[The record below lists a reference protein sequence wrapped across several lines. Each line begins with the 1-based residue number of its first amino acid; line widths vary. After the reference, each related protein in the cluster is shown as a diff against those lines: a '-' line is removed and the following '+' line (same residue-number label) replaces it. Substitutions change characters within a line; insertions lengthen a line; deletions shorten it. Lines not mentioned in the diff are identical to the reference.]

1 MNFQIK
7 IAVRNIISKPVYSSI
22 TFIGFTLGVL
32 ASLLIYIWV
41 YNELSYEK
49 FHPDYQ
55 RIYRVLTLS
64 KQGDVIVKS
73 PMCYRPV
80 PKTLKMDYPQIEYAS
95 YISYSSEDSPLKLQS
110 GGDKI
115 EAKMCW
121 TNEDF
126 FNIFKGF
133 EFIEGS
139 PETAFEKSENIVLSE
154 ETAKKIFGDQAA
166 YGKVLI
172 SDKYSME
179 VYTVGG
185 VVRIPDQ
192 SHQDFGFML
201 SEKNSRYSA
210 YSDSWSDKGHV
221 RVYIKLR
228 NDATIDEQ
236 FLTNLT
242 NHVGRYSNHTDK
254 LVFQPLADIH
264 LHSDYENDRYDKN
277 RGNYNQI
284 WILSGLASL
293 IILMA
298 SLNFSVLSVARASE
312 RYVEIGIK
320 KVNGARRIDI
330 FRQFMAESVFQTFA
344 ATILALIAV
353 WYILPW
359 FNTLISKQLLIPISS
374 EFITKLFLLT
384 IIVGIIAGLYPSLI
398 LSSFNPIGI
407 FRGASVSG
415 SKNNFISLLV
425 TIQFTITIF
434 FIIVTALFVKQLNFI
449 HNKDLGIDDEN
460 IVVIPTGLWYGN
472 KQFKEELLKNP
483 NILSVS
489 ASTYA
494 PVDFALKYS
503 FPLSHQGTLDTLQT
517 YLYFVDE
524 DFAKTYNLDV
534 TKGQFLKMDHSEYWK
549 EYKNSMESQKEGK
562 DYAVSIP
569 IVVNE
574 TAERM
579 LGFIDPVGQRI
590 GNNVIVGV
598 VKDFHFRPL
607 HHPIGPLVMTND
619 PQSIMTMNVRIA
631 PGNTSEAIHY
641 IQDTYKKHRDD
652 REFSYRFFDDLLNE
666 EYQAETR
673 LRNITIAFALLATV
687 ISVMGI
693 LGMAIFSIDRHNKE
707 IGVRRVFGAKG
718 SEILIMLNR
727 KFIKWVVIAFIIAS
741 PIAWY
746 AMQKWLQN
754 FVYKTE
760 LSWWVFVAAGMIVFG
775 IALLTVNW
783 QVFQAAKKN
792 PVEALRFE

>member
-7 IAVRNIISKPVYSSI
+7 IAVRNIIRKPVYSSI

-139 PETAFEKSENIVLSE
+139 PETAFEKPENIVLSE

-185 VVRIPDQ
+185 VIRIPEQ
-192 SHQDFGFML
+192 SHQDFGFIL

-221 RVYIKLR
+221 RVYIKLL

-236 FLTNLT
+236 FLTNIS
-242 NHVGRYSNHTDK
+242 NHISRYSNHTDK

-277 RGNYNQI
+277 QGNYSQI

-312 RYVEIGIK
+312 RSVEIGIK

-359 FNTLISKQLLIPISS
+359 FNTLISRQLLIPISS

-534 TKGQFLKMDHSEYWK
+534 TKGQFLKMDYSEYWK

-619 PQSIMTMNVRIA
+619 PQNIMTMNVRIA
-631 PGNTSEAIHY
+631 PGNTSKTIHY

-666 EYQAETR
+666 KYQAETR

-693 LGMAIFSIDRHNKE
+693 LGMAIFSIDRHTKE

-746 AMQKWLQN
+746 AMQRWLQN

-783 QVFQAAKKN
+783 QVLQAAKKN